1 MLKFPKL
8 KLPAMSDESKPFLD
22 HLADLR
28 TMLLRCTAALVLG
41 MLIVGPIA
49 PKILALLKTPLY
61 AVTPDVDQFL
71 WNWEVVG
78 GFTLVMKIVL
88 WGGLLLA
95 APFMVFAIGA
105 FVFPGLTEK
114 EKRVILQTSGFAVG
128 LFALGVFLAYR
139 FCLPLGLKA
148 MVAVND
154 WIGVRPQWTIS
165 SYITFALQFMIAFGI
180 VFEMPVILVILG
192 RIGIVKSSFLREK
205 RRHVYVVLFIIAA
218 VLTPPD
224 VFSQMLMA
232 LPLLVLYEM
241 CIWIVRGFERRDAA
255 EAAAKDEKS
264 G

>member
-1 MLKFPKL
+1 
-8 KLPAMSDESKPFLD
+8 
-22 HLADLR
+22 
-28 TMLLRCTAALVLG
+28 MLLRCVGAIVAGMALA
-41 MLIVGPIA
+41 GPLA
-49 PKILALLKTPLY
+49 PKILFLLKQPLY
-61 AVTPDVDQFL
+61 AVTKDVDQFL

-78 GFTLVMKIVL
+78 GFTLVMKIML
-88 WGGLLLA
+88 WCGLLFA
-95 APFMVFAIGA
+95 APFMIFAIGA
-105 FVFPGLTEK
+105 FVFPGLTQK

-128 LFALGVFLAYR
+128 LFAFGVFLAWK

-165 SYITFALQFMIAFGI
+165 SYITFALQFMIAFGL

-192 RIGIVKSSFLREK
+192 RLGIVRSSFLREK

-255 EAAAKDEKS
+255 KAKADDAVVTEPPS
-264 G
+264 GS